1 MDDQQFRPNDPPA
14 SVPAH
19 DPAGAYAPS
28 ESQPRQSGIGIASFV
43 LSLVCIL
50 GIVIATVMFASSIQ
64 NYISLDGA
72 VLSPEEIEERAMND
86 GSLIG
91 GVLLFLGA
99 LGIGFVGLI
108 LGIIALALKGRRKVF
123 AIIGTV
129 LNGLVIAGLAAL
141 VIVGL
146 AMQGTVPA

>member
-1 MDDQQFRPNDPPA
+1 MDDQQVRPNDPPA

-19 DPAGAYAPS
+19 DPAGAYAPA
-28 ESQPRQSGIGIASFV
+28 ETQPRQSGIGIASFV

-50 GIVIATVMFASSIQ
+50 GLVIATVMFASSIQ
-64 NYISLDGA
+64 HYISLDGT

-86 GSLIG
+86 GALIG

-141 VIVGL
+141 VIIGL